1 MKEMKYNTLCVIPVI
16 GVIFVDSSEF
26 NRIVEKY
33 IDVVFR
39 SALSFCKNKSDAE
52 DITQNTFIK
61 LLKSESD
68 FESDDHIRKWLIRV
82 AANESKSLWRSF
94 WNKKII
100 SFSDL
105 DYEPAYI
112 NPEKNEI
119 FTEVMKLPEKYRT
132 VLHLYYYENYH
143 CDEIASVLGISESNV
158 QTRLMR
164 ARKMLK
170 DNLGEAWIYE

>member
-1 MKEMKYNTLCVIPVI
+1 MKYNTLCVIPEM
-16 GVIFVDSSEF
+16 GVVVLNSSEF
-26 NRIVEKY
+26 NRIVDKFA
-33 IDVVFR
+33 DVVFR

-52 DITQNTFIK
+52 DITQITFMK
-61 LLKSESD
+61 LLKSKTD

-94 WNKKII
+94 WIRRVI
-100 SFSDL
+100 SFNDL

-119 FTEVMKLPEKYRT
+119 LTEVMKLPEKYRT

>member
-1 MKEMKYNTLCVIPVI
+1 MKYNTLCVIPEM
-16 GVIFVDSSEF
+16 GVVVLNSSEF
-26 NRIVEKY
+26 NRIVDKFA
-33 IDVVFR
+33 DVVFR

-52 DITQNTFIK
+52 DITQNAFMK
-61 LLKSESD
+61 LLKSKTD

-94 WNKKII
+94 WIRRVI
-100 SFSDL
+100 SFNDL

-119 FTEVMKLPEKYRT
+119 LTEVMKLPEKYRT

>member
-1 MKEMKYNTLCVIPVI
+1 MKYNTLCVIPEM
-16 GVIFVDSSEF
+16 GVVVLDSSEF
-26 NRIVEKY
+26 NSIVDKFA
-33 IDVVFR
+33 DVVFR

-52 DITQNTFIK
+52 DITQNAFMK
-61 LLKSESD
+61 LLKSKTD

-94 WNKKII
+94 WIRRVI
-100 SFSDL
+100 SFNDL

-119 FTEVMKLPEKYRT
+119 LTEVMKLPEKYRT

>member
-1 MKEMKYNTLCVIPVI
+1 M
-16 GVIFVDSSEF
+16 GVRVLDSSEF

-33 IDVVFR
+33 ADVVFR

-61 LLKSESD
+61 LLKSEVD

-82 AANESKSLWRSF
+82 VANESKSLWRSF
-94 WNKKII
+94 WNKKVI

-105 DYEPAYI
+105 DYEPEYI
-112 NPEKNEI
+112 DAAKNEI

-132 VLHLYYYENYH
+132 VLHLYYYEKYH
-143 CDEIASVLGISESNV
+143 CDEIASVLKISESNV

-170 DNLGEAWIYE
+170 DKLGEEWL

>member
-1 MKEMKYNTLCVIPVI
+1 MKYNTN
-16 GVIFVDSSEF
+16 GVIQEMGVMLVDSSEF
-26 NRIVEKY
+26 NRIVEQY
-33 IDVVFR
+33 ADIVFR

-61 LLKSESD
+61 LLKSDAD
-68 FESDDHIRKWLIRV
+68 FESDEHIRKWLIRV

-94 WNKKII
+94 WERKVV

-105 DYEPAYI
+105 DDEPEYI
-112 NPEKNEI
+112 ETEKSEV
-119 FTEVMKLPEKYRT
+119 FVEVMKLPNKYSS
-132 VLHLYYYENYH
+132 VLHLYYYEGYQCN
-143 CDEIASVLGISESNV
+143 EIASVLGISVSNV

-170 DNLGEAWIYE
+170 EKLGEAWL

>member
-1 MKEMKYNTLCVIPVI
+1 MKYNTLCVIPKM
-16 GVIFVDSSEF
+16 GVMVLDSSEF
-26 NRIVEKY
+26 NRIVDKY
-33 IDVVFR
+33 ADVVFR

-52 DITQNTFIK
+52 DITQNTFVK
-61 LLKSESD
+61 LLKRED
-68 FESDDHIRKWLIRV
+68 GFESDDHIRKWLIRV
-82 AANESKSLWRSF
+82 TANESKSLWRSF
-94 WNKKII
+94 WSKKVI
-100 SFSDL
+100 SFGDL

-112 NPEKNEI
+112 EPEKNEI

-132 VLHLYYYENYH
+132 VLHLYYYENYR

-170 DNLGEAWIYE
+170 EKLGEAWLYE

>member
-1 MKEMKYNTLCVIPVI
+1 M
-16 GVIFVDSSEF
+16 GVIILDSSEF

-39 SALSFCKNKSDAE
+39 SALSFCKHKSDAE

-61 LLKSESD
+61 LLKCEVD

-94 WNKKII
+94 WYKRVI
-100 SFSDL
+100 SLNDL
-105 DYEPAYI
+105 DHEPEHI
-112 NPEKNEI
+112 EPIKSDI
-119 FTEVMKLPEKYRT
+119 FAEVMKLPTKYSS
-132 VLHLYYYENYH
+132 VLHLYYYEGYQ
-143 CDEIASVLGISESNV
+143 CDEIAAILGISESNV

-170 DNLGEAWIYE
+170 EKLGEAWL

>member
-1 MKEMKYNTLCVIPVI
+1 MKYNTLCVIPEM
-16 GVIFVDSSEF
+16 GVVVLNSSEF
-26 NRIVEKY
+26 NRIVDKFA
-33 IDVVFR
+33 DVVFR

-52 DITQNTFIK
+52 DITQITFMK
-61 LLKSESD
+61 LLKSKTD

-94 WNKKII
+94 WIRRVI
-100 SFSDL
+100 SFNDL
-105 DYEPAYI
+105 DYEPAYN

>member
-1 MKEMKYNTLCVIPVI
+1 MKYNTLCVIPEM
-16 GVIFVDSSEF
+16 GVMVLDSSEF
-26 NRIVEKY
+26 NRIVDKY
-33 IDVVFR
+33 ADVVFR

-52 DITQNTFIK
+52 DITQNTFVK
-61 LLKSESD
+61 LLKRED
-68 FESDDHIRKWLIRV
+68 GFESDDHIRKWLIRV
-82 AANESKSLWRSF
+82 TANESKSLWRSF
-94 WNKKII
+94 WSKKVI
-100 SFSDL
+100 SFGDL

-112 NPEKNEI
+112 EPEKNEI
-119 FTEVMKLPEKYRT
+119 FIEVMKLPEKYRT

-170 DNLGEAWIYE
+170 EKLGEAWLYE